1 MTHPHFPQARPA
13 TASQLPPSRAL
24 RVAAAASLLL
34 GSLAP
39 GQVSW
44 AGSTDISN
52 SPLINATVSV
62 KPNLMFVLDN
72 SGSMDSDYLP
82 DSTGSRSAY
91 SVWSSQCNGAAF
103 NPSAAGS
110 PYVLPKTADGRNYP
124 NQSLSAAWPDGF
136 QPTLSSST
144 NVTSW
149 SLNTNTPDPDATTPV
164 TLSATVQLNS
174 GTLVFN
180 TNDAIAVYESG
191 DITHWMVGKVI
202 NKTVKSSNFF
212 STTYEYTL
220 SFTFSSVRKGTV
232 TDWVLGKL
240 STVNLSATN
249 NNPATHY
256 YYNYTGAQTPQS
268 WAYDAAGNFD
278 TTSTFVN
285 ECLSNIGS
293 SPGNSKFSQVLLS
306 SLSAADQQR
315 YANWYAY
322 YRTRIL
328 MMRSAAGR
336 AMFALD
342 NRYRVG
348 FTTINKNS
356 SYNTDITDTLGSFLG
371 ANDFGADQ
379 KTLFF
384 SNLYGAPVGG
394 STPLRRALA
403 KAGRYYGNKFTGQTD
418 PIQNACQRNY
428 SIITTD
434 GYWNETTLPTQL
446 DGSTTIG
453 NQDSDINA
461 TPRPQ
466 YDDSTNYT
474 ATYLRTSY
482 RANGSSGCNNGKV
495 NYIAYTEQQVMTVT
509 PTGTSYSSWVL
520 VNNNAGT
527 LSCKSSQPAASTVQ
541 TASTG
546 GPAPNTLADVA
557 AYYYNTDLRTDLVDS
572 VPYSDTDPNRKQHMT
587 TYTLGLGLSG
597 RLRYDVNY
605 LTGASSDF
613 NDIKSGARKWP
624 IPPLDTSSD
633 PAKIDDLWHAAVNG
647 HGRYFSAGSAD
658 ALVSALSTALSDITA
673 RDGAGASAASTSL
686 RPVLGTDQVFIA
698 SYRTQSWNGE
708 LEARTIT
715 INTANDTVSIGTEN
729 SNWKASTLLDGRDYS
744 SRTIYYARKTTSG
757 STTSQSLANFN
768 YTNLSSDVDSSLLT
782 GYFNNYCSQSPRPT
796 QCSALTSTQQTNAS
810 GAALVNFIRG
820 DRSNEGTLYRSRRST
835 LGDMVDAS
843 PVYVGKPPFSYT
855 NNDYPTYQ
863 TNNVSRCPVVY
874 AAANDGMLHAF
885 SAKSST
891 SATSCPTAGSE
902 MWAYIP
908 RAVMP
913 KLYMLGDSD
922 YGNQHRF
929 SVNATPVV
937 ADISHVESG
946 ANVWQT
952 MLVGGLGAGGKAYY
966 ALDVTSPS
974 SPTLMWEFTDAD
986 LGLSYGNPVVT
997 QVPDSS
1003 GARVWAVVFTSGI
1016 NNSGNGYLYVLNAR
1030 SGAIMYKV
1038 PTLVNNAAVG
1048 SSSTPS
1054 GLTKLNAW
1062 ISTPSDNEAL
1072 RFYAGDLLGNLW
1084 RFDANNLAAPTG
1096 TSADTRSV
1104 RLAQFVKNSTA
1115 QPITVKPELAE
1126 VRYGGYNYP
1135 VVLVGTGRYLGATDA
1150 MDTTTPGTI
1159 YAVKDPL
1166 TTTGWSNVRS
1176 SMVAQTLTTSGNNR
1190 TVTKNTV
1197 DWSSGTVAG
1206 WYVDLPDAGERV
1218 AVGMSLAYTTLT
1230 VASIVP
1236 ATDVCSGS
1244 GYSWLYDL
1252 DIATGSYV
1260 LEQASTQLAGYKR
1273 SVAVMGINT
1282 LQFQG
1287 RSKSGQIITNA
1298 DGSTEVRDHV
1308 KAPTST
1314 GTMRRTSWRE
1324 LTQ

>member
-1 MTHPHFPQARPA
+1 MTPSLTTPSRPA
-13 TASQLPPSRAL
+13 AASDLPPSHVL
-24 RVAAAASLLL
+24 RVAVAAALLL
-34 GSLAP
+34 GGVAP
-39 GQVSW
+39 ERLGW
-44 AGSTDISN
+44 AATTDISN

-62 KPNLMFVLDN
+62 KPNLMFILDN
-72 SGSMDSDYLP
+72 SGSMASDYLP
-82 DSTGSRSAY
+82 DDTGSRTAY

-103 NPSAAGS
+103 NPSAASS

-124 NQSLSAAWPDGF
+124 NQSLTAAWPDGF
-136 QPTLSSST
+136 EPTLSSSVAIT
-144 NVTSW
+144 K
-149 SLNTNTPDPDATTPV
+149 SLNTDTPDPDATTPV
-164 TLSATVQLNS
+164 VLT
-174 GTLVFN
+174 
-180 TNDAIAVYESG
+180 DAITTNGVSLAVNDLVAVYESG
-191 DITHWMVGKVI
+191 DDTHWMVGKVVA
-202 NKTVKSSNFF
+202 KDLVSLLTFPY
-212 STTYEYTL
+212 TYKYTI
-220 SFTFSSVRKGTV
+220 SFTFSSFRKGTV
-232 TDWVLGKL
+232 SNWVFGKL

-249 NNPATHY
+249 NSPATHY
-256 YYNYTGAQTPQS
+256 YYNYTGSQPAQS
-268 WAYDAAGNFD
+268 WAYDSAGNFD
-278 TTSTFVN
+278 TTNTFVA

-293 SPGNSKFSQVLLS
+293 APGSSKFSQVLIS

-356 SYNTDITDTLGSFLG
+356 SYNADFTSSLGSF
-371 ANDFGADQ
+371 ANVADFGSDQ
-379 KTLFF
+379 KALFF

-403 KAGRYYGNKFTGQTD
+403 KVGRYYGNKFTGQTD

-428 SIITTD
+428 SILTTD

-446 DGSTTIG
+446 DGTTTIG
-453 NQDSDINA
+453 NQDADINA

-474 ATYLRTSY
+474 ATYVRTSY
-482 RANGSSGCNNGKV
+482 RANGSTGCTNGRV
-495 NYIAYTEQQVMTVT
+495 NYISYTEQRVMTVT
-509 PTGTSYSSWVL
+509 PTGTTYTDWVL
-520 VNNNAGT
+520 LNNNTGT
-527 LSCKSSQPAASTVQ
+527 VTCRSSQPNATTVE
-541 TASTG
+541 TANTG

-557 AYYYNTDLRTDLVDS
+557 AYYYNTDLRTDLVNS
-572 VPYSDTDPNRKQHMT
+572 VPYSDTDPNRAQHMT

-613 NDIKSGARKWP
+613 NAIKAGTKKWP

-647 HGRYFSAGSAD
+647 HGRYFSAASAD
-658 ALVSALSTALSDITA
+658 SLVSALSTTLSDITA

-715 INTANDTVSIGTEN
+715 VNTANDTVSVGAEN
-729 SNWKASTLLDGRDYS
+729 SNWKASSLLDGRDYT
-744 SRTIYYARKTTSG
+744 SRTIYYARKATSG
-757 STTSQSLANFN
+757 TTTTQSLGSFTYA
-768 YTNLSSDVDSSLLT
+768 NLSSDVDGTLLT
-782 GYFNNYCSQSPRPT
+782 GYFNNYCNQSPRPT
-796 QCSALTSTQQTNAS
+796 QCSALTSTQQTSAS
-810 GAALVNFIRG
+810 GANLVNFIRG

-855 NNDYPTYQ
+855 NNGYPTYQ
-863 TNNVSRCPVVY
+863 TNNANRCPVVY

-891 SATSCPTAGSE
+891 SAAACATAGTE
-902 MWAYIP
+902 LWAYIP

-913 KLYMLGDSD
+913 TLYMLGDSD
-922 YGNQHRF
+922 YANQHRF

-937 ADISHVESG
+937 ADISRVESG
-946 ANVWQT
+946 TTVWRT
-952 MLVGGLGAGGKAYY
+952 MLVGGLGAGGRAYY
-966 ALDVTSPS
+966 ALDVSSPS

-997 QVPDSS
+997 QLPDST
-1003 GARVWAVVFTSGI
+1003 GTLVWTVVFTSGL
-1016 NNSGNGYLYVLNAR
+1016 NNSGNGFLYVLNAHT
-1030 SGAIMYKV
+1030 GAIMYKV
-1038 PTLVNNAAVG
+1038 PTLVNNQAVG

-1054 GLTKLNAW
+1054 GLNKLNAW
-1062 ISTPSDNEAL
+1062 ISTPSDNEAV
-1072 RFYAGDLLGNLW
+1072 RFYAGDMLGNLW

-1096 TSADTRSV
+1096 TNPDTRAV
-1104 RLAQFVKNSTA
+1104 RLAQFSKNSTV

-1126 VRYGGYNYP
+1126 VQYGGYRYP

-1150 MDTTTPGTI
+1150 MDTTTPASI
-1159 YAVKDPL
+1159 YAIKDPL
-1166 TTTGWSNVRS
+1166 TSTGWSNVRS
-1176 SMVAQTLTTSGNNR
+1176 SLVAQTLTTSGNNR
-1190 TVTKNTV
+1190 SVTRNNV
-1197 DWSSGTVAG
+1197 DWSSSTVAG
-1206 WYVDLPDAGERV
+1206 WYIDLPDPGERV

-1236 ATDVCSGS
+1236 STDVCSGS

-1273 SVAVMGINT
+1273 SVATMGINT

-1308 KAPTST
+1308 RAPTST

>member
-1 MTHPHFPQARPA
+1 MTHPLSPQARPA
-13 TASQLPPSRAL
+13 TASDLPPSRAL
-24 RVAAAASLLL
+24 RVAMAASLLL
-34 GSLAP
+34 GGFAP
-39 GQVSW
+39 GQLSW
-44 AGSTDISN
+44 AASTDISN

-62 KPNLMFVLDN
+62 KPNLMFILDN
-72 SGSMDSDYLP
+72 SGSMASDYLP
-82 DSTGSRSAY
+82 DDTGDRGAY

-103 NPSAAGS
+103 NPSAATS
-110 PYVLPKTADGRNYP
+110 PYALPKTADGRNYP
-124 NQSLSAAWPDGF
+124 NQPLTAAWSDGF
-136 QPTLSSST
+136 QPTLSSSAS
-144 NVTSW
+144 VTK
-149 SLNTNTPDPDATTPV
+149 SLNTDTPDPDATTPV
-164 TLSATVQLNS
+164 VLTDTITTNGVSLAVND
-174 GTLVFN
+174 LV
-180 TNDAIAVYESG
+180 AVHESG
-191 DITHWMVGKVI
+191 DDTHWMVGKVVD
-202 NKTVKSSNFF
+202 KDLVSLFTFPY
-212 STTYEYTL
+212 TYKYTIT
-220 SFTFSSVRKGTV
+220 FTFSSVRKGTV
-232 TDWVLGKL
+232 SNWVLGKL
-240 STVNLSATN
+240 RTTNLSATG

-256 YYNYTGAQTPQS
+256 YYNYTGTQTPQS
-268 WAYDAAGNFD
+268 WAYDSAGNFD
-278 TTSTFVN
+278 TGSTFVN

-293 SPGNSKFSQVLLS
+293 GAGSSKFSQVLIS

-356 SYNTDITDTLGSFLG
+356 NYNTDTTPNLGSF
-371 ANDFGADQ
+371 ANIADFGADQ

-403 KAGRYYGNKFTGQTD
+403 KVGRYYGNKFTGQTD

-428 SIITTD
+428 SILTTD
-434 GYWNETTLPTQL
+434 GYWNESTLPTQL
-446 DGSTTIG
+446 DGSTAVG
-453 NQDSDINA
+453 NQDADINA

-474 ATYLRTSY
+474 ATYVRTSY
-482 RANGSSGCNNGKV
+482 RAGNTTGCSNGKR
-495 NYIAYTEQQVMTVT
+495 NYTPYTEQQVMTVT
-509 PTGTSYSSWVL
+509 PTGTTYTNWV
-520 VNNNAGT
+520 T
-527 LSCKSSQPAASTVQ
+527 LQDPSGATVSCKSSQPNATTVESASN
-541 TASTG
+541 G

-557 AYYYNTDLRTDLVDS
+557 AYYYNTDLRTDLVNS

-715 INTANDTVSIGTEN
+715 VNTATDTVSIGTEN
-729 SNWKASTLLDGRDYS
+729 SNWKASTLLDGQAYS

-757 STTSQSLANFN
+757 STTSQSLGNFT
-768 YTNLSSDVDSSLLT
+768 YTNLSSDVDGGLLT

-820 DRSNEGTLYRSRRST
+820 DRSNEGTLYRSRRSV

-855 NNDYPTYQ
+855 NNGYTTYQ
-863 TNNVSRCPVVY
+863 TNNASRCPIVY

-885 SAKSST
+885 SAKSGN

-902 MWAYIP
+902 VWAYIP

-913 KLYMLGDSD
+913 SLYMLGDSD

-937 ADISHVESG
+937 ADIHRVVEG
-946 ANVWQT
+946 ENVWRT
-952 MLVGGLGAGGKAYY
+952 MLVGGLGAGGKSYY
-966 ALDVTSPS
+966 ALDVSSPS

-986 LGLSYGNPVVT
+986 LGLSYGNPVIT
-997 QVPDSS
+997 QVPDGT
-1003 GARVWAVVFTSGI
+1003 GARVWAVVFASGI
-1016 NNSGNGYLYVLNAR
+1016 NNSGNGYLYVLNAHT
-1030 SGAIMYKV
+1030 GAVMHKV

-1048 SSSTPS
+1048 SSSNPS

-1062 ISTPSDNEAL
+1062 ISTPSDNEAV

-1096 TSADTRSV
+1096 TTADTRAV
-1104 RLAQFVKNSTA
+1104 RLAQFVKDGTA

-1150 MDTTTPGTI
+1150 MDTTTPGSI

-1166 TTTGWSNVRS
+1166 TSTGWSNIRS

-1190 TVTKNTV
+1190 TVTKNAV
-1197 DWSSGTVAG
+1197 DWSSSTVAG
-1206 WYVDLPDAGERV
+1206 WYIDLPDAGERV

-1273 SVAVMGINT
+1273 SVATMGINT
-1282 LQFQG
+1282 LQFEG

>member
-1 MTHPHFPQARPA
+1 MTTRHTPPLRPA
-13 TASQLPPSRAL
+13 QLTAAIGL
-24 RVAAAASLLL
+24 VLL
-34 GSLAP
+34 GAWP
-39 GQVSW
+39 GQASW

-52 SPLINATVSV
+52 TPLINATVSV

-72 SGSMDSDYLP
+72 SGSMASDYLP
-82 DSTGSRSAY
+82 DDTGDRSLY

-103 NPSAAGS
+103 NPSSSTS
-110 PYVLPKTADGRNYP
+110 PYTLPKTADGRNYP

-144 NVTSW
+144 AITL
-149 SLNTNTPDPDATTPV
+149 SLNTDTPDPDATTPV
-164 TLSATVQLNS
+164 TVSASITLSNTAISLATGDS
-174 GTLVFN
+174 
-180 TNDAIAVYESG
+180 IAVYESG
-191 DITHWMVGKVI
+191 DDTHWMVG
-202 NKTVKSSNFF
+202 TVVSKAASGFYN
-212 STTYEYTL
+212 TTYNL
-220 SFTFSSVRKGTV
+220 RFTFSSVRKGSV
-232 TDWVLGKL
+232 SSWVLGKL

-249 NNPATHY
+249 NSPATHY
-256 YYNYTGAQTPQS
+256 YYRYTGTQTAQS
-268 WAYDAAGNFD
+268 WAYDSAGNFD
-278 TTSTFVN
+278 TTSTFVS
-285 ECLSNIGS
+285 ECLSSIGS
-293 SPGNSKFSQVLLS
+293 SPGSTKFSQVLLS
-306 SLSAADQQR
+306 SLSSADQQR
-315 YANWYAY
+315 YANWYSY

-336 AMFALD
+336 AMFSLD

-356 SYNTDITDTLGSFLG
+356 SYNTDITATLGSFLDT
-371 ANDFGADQ
+371 ADFGSDQ

-428 SIITTD
+428 SILTTD

-453 NQDSDINA
+453 NQDADISV

-482 RANGSSGCNNGKV
+482 RSYTSSGCSGGKV
-495 NYIAYTEQQVMTVT
+495 KYLPYTEQQVMTVT
-509 PTGTSYSSWVL
+509 PTGTTYSSWTTVQDPSGS
-520 VNNNAGT
+520 AT
-527 LSCKSSQPAASTVQ
+527 SCKSSQPAATTVE
-541 TASTG
+541 TSNTG

-597 RLRYDVNY
+597 RMHYDVNY

-613 NDIKSGARKWP
+613 NDLKTGAKKWP

-658 ALVSALSTALSDITA
+658 ALVSALSTTLTDITA

-715 INTANDTVSIGTEN
+715 INTATDTVSIGTAN

-744 SRTIYYARKTTSG
+744 SRTVYYARKTTSG
-757 STTSQSLANFN
+757 STTSQSLGAFN
-768 YTNLSSDVDSSLLT
+768 YTNLSSDTDGSLLS
-782 GYFNNYCSQSPRPT
+782 GYFNNYCSKSPRPT
-796 QCSALTSTQQTNAS
+796 QCSALTSTQQTSAS
-810 GAALVNFIRG
+810 GANLVNFVLG
-820 DRSNEGTLYRSRRST
+820 DRSNEGTLYRSRRSV

-843 PVYVGKPPFSYT
+843 PVYVGKPPFQYT

-863 TNNVSRCPVVY
+863 TNNATRCPVVY

-885 SAKSST
+885 SARTST
-891 SATSCPTAGSE
+891 SASGCPTAGSE
-902 MWAYIP
+902 MWAYVP

-913 KLYMLGDSD
+913 NLYMLADSD
-922 YGNQHRF
+922 YANQHRF

-937 ADISHVESG
+937 ADISHVDSG

-952 MLVGGLGAGGKAYY
+952 ILVGGLGAGGKSYY
-966 ALDVTSPS
+966 ALDVTSPTA
-974 SPTLMWEFTDAD
+974 PALLWEFTDAD
-986 LGLSYGNPVVT
+986 LGLSYGNPVIT
-997 QVPDSS
+997 QVQDSS
-1003 GARVWAVVFTSGI
+1003 GTLVWAAVFTSGL

-1030 SGAIMYKV
+1030 TGAVIYKV
-1038 PTLVNNAAVG
+1038 PTLVSNAAVG

-1054 GLTKLNAW
+1054 GLNKLNAW
-1062 ISTPSDNEAL
+1062 IATPSDNEAV

-1084 RFDANNLAAPTG
+1084 RFDANNLAAPTSG
-1096 TSADTRSV
+1096 ADTRSV

-1115 QPITVKPELAE
+1115 EPITVKPELAE
-1126 VRYGGYNYP
+1126 VQYGGYRYP

-1150 MDTTTPGTI
+1150 MDTTPPASI

-1166 TTTGWSNVRS
+1166 TSTGWTNVRS

-1190 TVTKNTV
+1190 TVTKNAV
-1197 DWSSGTVAG
+1197 DWSSSTVAG
-1206 WYVDLPDAGERV
+1206 WYIDLPDPGERV

-1236 ATDVCSGS
+1236 STDVCSGS

-1273 SVAVMGINT
+1273 SVATMGINT
-1282 LQFQG
+1282 LQFEG
-1287 RSKSGQIITNA
+1287 RAKSGQIITNA

-1314 GTMRRTSWRE
+1314 GALRRTSWRE